1 MLVTGDGYFM
11 FGSPLAAL
19 WASGH
24 YKLPFLTVVFVN
36 KSYSTG
42 TAGLDSAYPEGY
54 AASGGYEGGVFD
66 PPPNFAKL
74 AEAANGYGESVSDP
88 AEVGPALRRGLAEV
102 RNGSPAVIAVELP
115 TLPDELH
122 KLGGKR

>member
-1 MLVTGDGYFM
+1 MPVLVTGDGYFM

-54 AASGGYEGGVFD
+54 AASGGYGGRSVR
-66 PPPNFAKL
+66 PA
-74 AEAANGYGESVSDP
+74 AE
-88 AEVGPALRRGLAEV
+88 LRKAG
-102 RNGSPAVIAVELP
+102 
-115 TLPDELH
+115 
-122 KLGGKR
+122 